1 MRVILGRKRYFKNVK
16 SQFVNGGLHLVDS
29 SLLLCDI
36 NVKFNW
42 ILKEHPKF
50 VSEAYLSNLSLDEDQ
65 MPHDLQPGL
74 EKDII

>member
-1 MRVILGRKRYFKNVK
+1 MENLIEF
-16 SQFVNGGLHLVDS
+16 
-29 SLLLCDI
+29 
-36 NVKFNW
+36 
-42 ILKEHPKF
+42 LKTPKF

>member
-1 MRVILGRKRYFKNVK
+1 MNAK
-16 SQFVNGGLHLVDS
+16 SQFVSGGLYLQRLISWIIFQVT
-29 SLLLCDI
+29 LLLWDI

>member
-1 MRVILGRKRYFKNVK
+1 MNAK
-16 SQFVNGGLHLVDS
+16 SQFVNGGLYLQRLISWIVFQVT
-29 SLLLCDI
+29 LLLWDI

-74 EKDII
+74 EKT

>member
-1 MRVILGRKRYFKNVK
+1 MSAYSKTHFL
-16 SQFVNGGLHLVDS
+16 DS

-36 NVKFNW
+36 NVKFNC
-42 ILKEHPKF
+42 IHKEQPKF